1 MISSVEKYLDT
12 LLSFVPRNKG
22 NRLSG
27 DYVSL
32 IHVPVHEAERV
43 YSLTFDDP
51 ESLFTV
57 ASYKTTLWETAQEEG
72 MPQSRP
78 ELDALQAM
86 VPSDHP
92 VFEFLNVNT
101 LEACENASDGSPAGM
116 DYYLM
121 LWQKDGRA
129 SVAECYEPYAR
140 ENQSWL
146 TVIGGLQ
153 ALSSQFEYAVLE
165 S

>member
-27 DYVSL
+27 DYISL
-32 IHVPVHEAERV
+32 VHVPAHGAERV

-57 ASYKTTLWETAQEEG
+57 ASYKTTLWETAQG
-72 MPQSRP
+72 GSSAQSRP
-78 ELDALQAM
+78 ELDALQTT

-92 VFEFLNVNT
+92 VFGFLDVRT
-101 LEACENASDGSPAGM
+101 LEACENASDGSPEGM

-129 SVAECYEPYAR
+129 SVVECYEPYSR
-140 ENQSWL
+140 ESQSWL

-153 ALSSQFEYAVLE
+153 ALSSQFEYATLE